1 MSQQNNNWINENKR
15 KLSTKD
21 LPYAALRKASEVRPK
36 HSNRQLLN
44 NFTQR
49 CETREDTMPTPN
61 KNTSI
66 NLYDDIQSRTAK
78 MSSVSLRKS
87 VENLRYANNLVDSR
101 SLETKRE
108 SSKVAYKSIFQK
120 EKEEQL

>member
-1 MSQQNNNWINENKR
+1 
-15 KLSTKD
+15 
-21 LPYAALRKASEVRPK
+21 
-36 HSNRQLLN
+36 
-44 NFTQR
+44 
-49 CETREDTMPTPN
+49 MPTPN

-78 MSSVSLRKS
+78 MSNVSLRKS
-87 VENLRYANNLVDSR
+87 VDNLRYANNLVDSR

-120 EKEEQL
+120 EKEEQF